1 MLSFDSIT
9 PMPAFT
15 PDDVDRIAEL
25 ARLAL
30 TSDERA
36 LFARQLAE
44 ILAYAEQIQK
54 VDPTSIPPMSHACA
68 RHESL
73 RDDQERPGLPLDD
86 ALAAA
91 PAADRGAGLFKVP
104 RVLGG

>member
-1 MLSFDSIT
+1 
-9 PMPAFT
+9 MPAFS

-36 LFARQLAE
+36 LFARQLADF
-44 ILAYAEQIQK
+44 LTYAEQIQA
-54 VDPTSIPPMSHACA
+54 VDTTGIAPTSHAGA
-68 RHESL
+68 TASSL
-73 RDDQERPGLPLDD
+73 RDDQERPGLARED

-91 PAADRGAGLFKVP
+91 LEADRAAGLFKVP